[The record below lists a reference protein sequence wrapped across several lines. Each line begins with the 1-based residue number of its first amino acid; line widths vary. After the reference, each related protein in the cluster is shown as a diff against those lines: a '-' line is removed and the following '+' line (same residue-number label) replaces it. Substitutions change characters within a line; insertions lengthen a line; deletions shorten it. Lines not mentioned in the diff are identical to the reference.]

1 MRDDW
6 SSPAY
11 PKLEISQ
18 HYAKQLVTDR
28 YQEYGSNH
36 HFCYVPTLYIL
47 KKGLADVIEDN
58 NNLEEIT
65 HVVNI

>member
-11 PKLEISQ
+11 PKLKISQ

-36 HFCYVPTLYIL
+36 HFWLCPYCVV

-58 NNLEEIT
+58 NNLEETT
-65 HVVNI
+65 HVFNI